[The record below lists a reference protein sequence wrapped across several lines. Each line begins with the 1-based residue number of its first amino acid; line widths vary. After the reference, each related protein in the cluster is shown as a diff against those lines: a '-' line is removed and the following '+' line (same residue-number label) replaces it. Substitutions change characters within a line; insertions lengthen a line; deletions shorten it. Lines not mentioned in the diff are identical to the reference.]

1 MLRQNA
7 MQHLKISLKTLSRT
21 QHLTPTLFANYNCLV
36 KDVNKDDEPLIL
48 PSAFK
53 HGVSENDILHAWR
66 EARGPVDINYDR
78 DPPTY
83 MYVGPGVS
91 GAVWYEIGTASRAG
105 YDVELIVHAMK
116 ARKGYLRKEG
126 LR

>member
-1 MLRQNA
+1 M
-7 MQHLKISLKTLSRT
+7 
-21 QHLTPTLFANYNCLV
+21 FCANYNCLV
-36 KDVNKDDEPLIL
+36 RDVNKDDEPLIL

-53 HGVSENDILHAWR
+53 HGGSENDILHSWR

-78 DPPTY
+78 APTY
-83 MYVGPGVS
+83 MYVGPGAS

-105 YDVELIVHAMK
+105 YDVQLIVHAMK

>member
-1 MLRQNA
+1 M
-7 MQHLKISLKTLSRT
+7 
-21 QHLTPTLFANYNCLV
+21 FVANYNCIV
-36 KDVNKDDEPLIL
+36 RKANKDDEPLIL
-48 PSAFK
+48 AF
-53 HGVSENDILHAWR
+53 GVQARGVR
-66 EARGPVDINYDR
+66 ERHPARVARGPR
-78 DPPTY
+78 TGGHQLRP
-83 MYVGPGVS
+83 GPSDVHVRRAGVS

>member
-1 MLRQNA
+1 MTATYVVNYDCIVRD
-7 MQHLKISLKTLSRT
+7 
-21 QHLTPTLFANYNCLV
+21 ANEN
-36 KDVNKDDEPLIL
+36 DEPLIL
-48 PSAFK
+48 PSAYK

>member
-1 MLRQNA
+1 M
-7 MQHLKISLKTLSRT
+7 
-21 QHLTPTLFANYNCLV
+21 FVANYNCIV
-36 KDVNKDDEPLIL
+36 RKANKDDEPLIL
-48 PSAFK
+48 PSAFE

-83 MYVGPGVS
+83 MYVGVS

>member
-1 MLRQNA
+1 M
-7 MQHLKISLKTLSRT
+7 
-21 QHLTPTLFANYNCLV
+21 FVANYNCIV
-36 KDVNKDDEPLIL
+36 RKANKDDEPLIL

-83 MYVGPGVS
+83 MYVGPGAPDTTWS
-91 GAVWYEIGTASRAG
+91 
-105 YDVELIVHAMK
+105 
-116 ARKGYLRKEG
+116 
-126 LR
+126 

>member
-1 MLRQNA
+1 MKL
-7 MQHLKISLKTLSRT
+7 L
-21 QHLTPTLFANYNCLV
+21 HLTATYVVKYNCV
-36 KDVNKDDEPLIL
+36 VRYENEDDEPIIL
-48 PSAFK
+48 PSALK
-53 HGVSENDILHAWR
+53 HGVSKSDILHAWR
-66 EARGPVDINYDR
+66 ESRGPVDINYDR

-116 ARKGYLRKEG
+116 ARKSYLRKEG

>member
-1 MLRQNA
+1 M
-7 MQHLKISLKTLSRT
+7 
-21 QHLTPTLFANYNCLV
+21 FVANYNCIV
-36 KDVNKDDEPLIL
+36 RKANKDDEPLIL

-91 GAVWYEIGTASRAG
+91 GAVWYERGTASRAG

>member
-1 MLRQNA
+1 MFVA
-7 MQHLKISLKTLSRT
+7 K
-21 QHLTPTLFANYNCLV
+21 YDYLV
-36 KDVNKDDEPLIL
+36 RDVNKDDEPLIL

-53 HGVSENDILHAWR
+53 HGVSEGDILHAWR

-91 GAVWYEIGTASRAG
+91 GAVWYEIGTASRVG

>member
-1 MLRQNA
+1 M
-7 MQHLKISLKTLSRT
+7 
-21 QHLTPTLFANYNCLV
+21 FVANYNCIV
-36 KDVNKDDEPLIL
+36 RKANKDDEPLIL

-53 HGVSENDILHAWR
+53 HDILHAWR

>member
-1 MLRQNA
+1 
-7 MQHLKISLKTLSRT
+7 
-21 QHLTPTLFANYNCLV
+21 
-36 KDVNKDDEPLIL
+36 
-48 PSAFK
+48 
-53 HGVSENDILHAWR
+53 
-66 EARGPVDINYDR
+66 
-78 DPPTY
+78 
-83 MYVGPGVS
+83 MYGGPGVS

>member
-1 MLRQNA
+1 M
-7 MQHLKISLKTLSRT
+7 
-21 QHLTPTLFANYNCLV
+21 FVANYNCIV
-36 KDVNKDDEPLIL
+36 RKANKDDEPLIL

-91 GAVWYEIGTASRAG
+91 GAVWYEIGTASPRRIRRG
-105 YDVELIVHAMK
+105 LIVHAMK

>member
-1 MLRQNA
+1 M
-7 MQHLKISLKTLSRT
+7 
-21 QHLTPTLFANYNCLV
+21 FVANYNCIV
-36 KDVNKDDEPLIL
+36 RKANKDDEPLIL

-66 EARGPVDINYDR
+66 
-78 DPPTY
+78 
-83 MYVGPGVS
+83 VGPGVS

>member
-1 MLRQNA
+1 M
-7 MQHLKISLKTLSRT
+7 
-21 QHLTPTLFANYNCLV
+21 FVANYNCIV
-36 KDVNKDDEPLIL
+36 RKANKDDEPLIL

-66 EARGPVDINYDR
+66 EAR
-78 DPPTY
+78 

>member
-1 MLRQNA
+1 M
-7 MQHLKISLKTLSRT
+7 
-21 QHLTPTLFANYNCLV
+21 FCANYNCLV
-36 KDVNKDDEPLIL
+36 RDVNKDDEPLIL

-53 HGVSENDILHAWR
+53 HGGSENDILHAWR

-78 DPPTY
+78 APTY
-83 MYVGPGVS
+83 MYVGPGAS

-105 YDVELIVHAMK
+105 YDVQLIVHAMK